1 MGLQDETSGE
11 DMLNCDCGHALFNRL
26 TLTFD
31 ITEYMEKHPFALM
44 ITADANSA
52 RLGQREGVE
61 RREDVAS

>member
-1 MGLQDETSGE
+1 
-11 DMLNCDCGHALFNRL
+11 MLNCDCGHALFNRL